1 LDAAVERAQ
10 DLSAQPEPAS
20 ELAGADLQCR
30 QRDHRAWQGKL
41 FHERRW
47 PPDAGQEGS
56 AAAGFALLQADTE
69 LRTEREPAV
78 MAINIKVNGAMHSV
92 TAAPDTPLLYVL
104 RNDLGLNAAKFGCGL
119 AQCGACTVLI
129 DGKPA
134 RSCVTPIDTLG
145 QSEITT
151 LEGLGTLE
159 HPHPLQAAF
168 MTEQAAQCG
177 YCIAGMIMAAK
188 ALLDRNPQPSAAEV
202 RQALAENLCRCG
214 THNRIVRAVLRA
226 AQNGGRI

>member
-1 LDAAVERAQ
+1 
-10 DLSAQPEPAS
+10 
-20 ELAGADLQCR
+20 
-30 QRDHRAWQGKL
+30 
-41 FHERRW
+41 
-47 PPDAGQEGS
+47 
-56 AAAGFALLQADTE
+56 
-69 LRTEREPAV
+69 
-78 MAINIKVNGAMHSV
+78 MAINIKVNGALHSV
-92 TAAPDTPLLYVL
+92 PAAPDTPLLYVL
-104 RNDLGLNAAKFGCGL
+104 RNDLALNGAKFGCGL

-151 LEGLGTLE
+151 LEGLGTIE

-168 MTEQAAQCG
+168 MKEQAAQCG

-202 RQALAENLCRCG
+202 RQGLAENLCRCG

-226 AQNGGRI
+226 AQMGGRI